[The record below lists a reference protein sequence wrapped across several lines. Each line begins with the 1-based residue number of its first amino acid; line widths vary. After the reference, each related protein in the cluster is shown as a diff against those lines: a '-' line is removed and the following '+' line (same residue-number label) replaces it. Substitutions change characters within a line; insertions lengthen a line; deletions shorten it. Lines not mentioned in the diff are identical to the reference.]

1 MRPFEGIKVLDITHV
16 LAGPFATYQLAVL
29 GAEVIKIEHPVDCD
43 QSRHTGASAQLNAA
57 QMGTN
62 FLAQNSNKRS
72 LTLDL
77 KHPKGSAILKDL
89 VRSADVLVENFRS
102 HALDQ
107 LGLGAQAL
115 RAINPRL
122 IYCSVT
128 GFGHEGQ
135 RASQTAYDHAI
146 QAMSGILESTGT
158 KEGEAVKAGAPVVD
172 YATGMMAAFAV
183 ASALFQRERTGAG
196 QTIDLS
202 MLDTALLLQSTQIT
216 GFTAAGIE
224 PTRRGNKHN
233 FASQNLYDTREGQI
247 MLAASNIR
255 EQTRLFQALG
265 YPERAHKSYQQRAA
279 GYKEEE
285 EFLAGIMLEKTAQEW
300 EDYLQSMHVPA
311 LRVRKLPEILDD
323 PQLTTRTVLHQHP
336 QIPGLGSSATVP
348 VCAFTLE
355 HGGPSIEI
363 PPPHLGQHTFEILRS
378 LGFNETAIHDL
389 QAENVI

>member
-1 MRPFEGIKVLDITHV
+1 
-16 LAGPFATYQLAVL
+16 
-29 GAEVIKIEHPVDCD
+29 
-43 QSRHTGASAQLNAA
+43 
-57 QMGTN
+57 
-62 FLAQNSNKRS
+62 
-72 LTLDL
+72 
-77 KHPKGSAILKDL
+77 
-89 VRSADVLVENFRS
+89 
-102 HALDQ
+102 
-107 LGLGAQAL
+107 
-115 RAINPRL
+115 
-122 IYCSVT
+122 
-128 GFGHEGQ
+128 
-135 RASQTAYDHAI
+135 
-146 QAMSGILESTGT
+146 
-158 KEGEAVKAGAPVVD
+158 
-172 YATGMMAAFAV
+172 
-183 ASALFQRERTGAG
+183 
-196 QTIDLS
+196 

-224 PTRRGNKHN
+224 PARRGNKHN

>member
-77 KHPKGSAILKDL
+77 KHPKGCAILKDL
-89 VRSADVLVENFRS
+89 VSSADVLVENFRTQ
-102 HALDQ
+102 ALDQ
-107 LGLGAQAL
+107 LGLGSQAL

-128 GFGHEGQ
+128 GFGHEGH

-146 QAMSGILESTGT
+146 QAMSGILESTGA
-158 KEGEAVKAGAPVVD
+158 KGGEAVKAGAPVVD
-172 YATGMMAAFAV
+172 YATGMMAAFAI
-183 ASALFQRERTGAG
+183 ASALFQRERTGEG
-196 QTIDLS
+196 QTIDLA

-216 GFTAAGIE
+216 GYTAAGKTPE
-224 PTRRGNKHN
+224 RRGNKHN
-233 FASQNLYDTREGQI
+233 FASQNLYDTRDGQI

-265 YPERAHKSYQQRAA
+265 YPERAHQSYQQRAA
-279 GYKEEE
+279 GYQEEE
-285 EFLAGIMLEKTAQEW
+285 EFLARVMLEKTAQEW
-300 EDYLQSMHVPA
+300 EDYLQSKHVPA
-311 LRVRKLPEILDD
+311 LRVRKLPEVLDD
-323 PQLTTRTVLHQHP
+323 PQLATRTALHQHP
-336 QIPGLGSSATVP
+336 QLPVLGGAATVP
-348 VCAFTLE
+348 MCAFTLAQ
-355 HGGPSIEI
+355 GGPSIEI
-363 PPPHLGQHTFEILRS
+363 PPPYLGQHTIEILTG
-378 LGFNETAIHDL
+378 LGFDEASIHDL
-389 QAENVI
+389 QADHVI